1 MNSELL
7 LIGGLKLVFGTLVGI
22 IGIGLG
28 SRLVARL
35 LGIQD
40 AAKELADGNHAVGIV
55 MGGSILSMGL
65 LMQHS
70 IVSTFAA
77 VDLITRSTAGE
88 EFGVGQLLLYGVGL
102 LGMSLILTGL
112 IIMFGVRLFMWL
124 TRGIDELGQV
134 RDGNIAPAL
143 VMGMVMVVLALMA
156 SPGLSTLLDGLL
168 PLPTLGRDIVI
179 ETS

>member
-1 MNSELL
+1 MNGELL
-7 LIGGLKLVFGTLVGI
+7 LIGGLKLVFGTFVGV

-55 MGGSILSMGL
+55 MGASILSMGM

-70 IVSTFAA
+70 IVSSFAA
-77 VDLITRSTAGE
+77 VDLITRSTSGE
-88 EFGVGQLLLYGVGL
+88 GSDVGQMLVYGLGH
-102 LGMSLILTGL
+102 LGMSLLLTGL
-112 IIMFGVRLFMWL
+112 IIMFGIRLFMWL
-124 TRGIDELGQV
+124 TRGIDEIGQV
-134 RDGNIAPAL
+134 REGNIAPAL
-143 VMGMVMVVLALMA
+143 VMSMVMIVLALMA

>member
-7 LIGGLKLVFGTLVGI
+7 IIGGMKLIFGTLVGV

-40 AAKELADGNHAVGIV
+40 VAKELADGNHAIGIV

-77 VDLITRSTAGE
+77 VDLITRSTPGE
-88 EFGVGQLLLYGVGL
+88 EFGMGQMLLYGVGH

-124 TRGIDELGQV
+124 TRGIDELSQV
-134 RDGNIAPAL
+134 RDGNIAPAI
-143 VMGMVMVVLALMA
+143 VMGTVMIVLALMA